1 MAVYTSVSDAD
12 LNTFLAD
19 YDIGEAVS
27 FKGIAEGVENSNYYL
42 ETTTG
47 RYILTLFEK
56 RANPQDLP
64 YFIALKQHLAAHG
77 FACPTPVA
85 ARDGQALRTL
95 AGRPSVIV
103 TFLTGM
109 SPKRPS
115 ARQCRAL
122 GKGLAELHA
131 AARDFPMQRANG
143 LGPASWPNLWQGRA
157 ETAEQLQSGLAA
169 LIEGDLEAISKANP
183 QSLNLPRGTI
193 HADLFP
199 DNAFFLGDLFSGAI
213 DFYFACTDALVYDLA
228 ICLNAWAFEPNGEY
242 NFSKGRN
249 LIAGYESVRP
259 LEPVERE
266 ALPVLARGA
275 ALRFFLTRLVDWRD
289 TPADALVKPHDP
301 LDYAVRLAFHR
312 RVVGPADYGA

>member
-228 ICLNAWAFEPNGEY
+228 ICLNAWAFEPNGDY

>member
-143 LGPASWPNLWQGRA
+143 LGPASWPNLWQGRT